1 MPTMGE
7 EAVERIRRDHE
18 HMLQLI
24 DRIRAECTERGR
36 IDDCGDCSQSRQGV
50 CHGNIEQMIRA
61 FVETTLKHNLIE
73 LMFME
78 DRVPSAHRLAHN
90 QAHMDIAQQLK
101 AIRVVFS
108 EDRNCIL
115 AIEGI
120 DQVHQTLLAHFKDYD
135 QQLEAYLIE
144 AALAPQP

>member
-1 MPTMGE
+1 MPTVGE
-7 EAVERIRRDHE
+7 ESVERIRRDHA
-18 HMLQLI
+18 HMLHLI
-24 DRIRAECTERGR
+24 DRIRAECTERGN
-36 IDDCGDCSQSRQGV
+36 IATCNECTASHQGV

-78 DRVPSAHRLAHN
+78 DRVPAAHRIAHN

-101 AIRVVFS
+101 AIRVVFA
-108 EDRNCIL
+108 EDSDCLL

-120 DQVHQTLLAHFKDYD
+120 DHVHQTLLSHFREFDEK
-135 QQLEAYLIE
+135 LEAYLVE
-144 AALAPQP
+144 APVAPSY

>member
-1 MPTMGE
+1 MGE
-7 EAVERIRRDHE
+7 EAVDRIRRDHE
-18 HMLQLI
+18 HMLHLI
-24 DRIRAECTERGR
+24 ERIRSECTERGK
-36 IDDCGDCSQSRQGV
+36 IDNCSACGANHKGV

-101 AIRVVFS
+101 AIRVVLS
-108 EDRNCIL
+108 EDGNCIL

-120 DQVHQTLLAHFKDYD
+120 DRIHQTLLEHFKDHD
-135 QQLEAYLIE
+135 LQLEAYLIE
-144 AALAPQP
+144 AAPAPQS

>member
-108 EDRNCIL
+108 EDRNCVL

>member
-90 QAHMDIAQQLK
+90 QAHMDFAQQLK

-108 EDRNCIL
+108 EDRNCVL

>member
-7 EAVERIRRDHE
+7 EAVERIRRDHD

-36 IDDCGDCSQSRQGV
+36 IDNCGDCSQSRQGV

-78 DRVPSAHRLAHN
+78 DRVPPAHRLAHN

-108 EDRNCIL
+108 EDGNCIL

-120 DQVHQTLLAHFKDYD
+120 DHVHQTLLTHFKEFDL
-135 QQLEAYLIE
+135 QLEAYLIE
-144 AALAPQP
+144 ATLAPQP